1 MRLLQLKV
9 TAFGPF
15 SGTETIDFR
24 ALGEAGLFLINGPT
38 GAGKTSVLDA
48 VCFALYGQV
57 PGARNA
63 VKLLRSDHAA
73 PGAAP
78 EVVLEA
84 GIRGR
89 RFRFTRSP
97 AWERPKLRGSGTRVE
112 QSKVLIQE
120 WADGE
125 WIGHTNRLDEAGDL
139 VQRLLGMTA
148 PQFNQVAMLPQGEF
162 AAFLRAGAE
171 DRRKVL
177 EKLFAT
183 EIYAAV
189 EKWLADERARTN
201 REAEALHTAA
211 LATADRVA
219 EIAAASRPDEAL
231 LGWATELTAHHHD
244 LLTVTSGML
253 AASQE
258 NLDAARRRLDEG
270 RELADRKAR
279 HAHAV
284 QRRDALTARAGER
297 TSWAESLG
305 LADCAA
311 RVLPYAQAVTARRD
325 AFSRASAR
333 AADLRR
339 RLPSLIPPSCVCPPS
354 GEAGGV
360 TARNSTPIAG
370 PGVPDGRSSEGN
382 AAPRDAS
389 EGFPHEANRVAG
401 EGSALSGG
409 PRASDGRL
417 FEEGGPLR
425 DGRGHSCPPLSADSP
440 VEALGHAERVW
451 RAELARLEALRGQE
465 VRHHEV
471 LRELIDHRER
481 ELHWTGEEERLRARL
496 EELPG
501 QVEERRTSLQEAR
514 IQAAGAEAA
523 AKAVDDAAQAVED
536 ARLRDRVK
544 GRLAAAEEEFR
555 HAVDLAQ
562 RTRDRVQELRELR
575 LTRMAAALAADLVP
589 GLPCKVCGSA
599 EHPEPAL
606 GSAEVPSRD
615 EEARAAREDEA
626 AQRRR
631 EELTGQVESLR
642 AERDMLLERAGLPVE
657 ALAEALEEAR
667 AEFTARQAAAV
678 RAEDLAPRL
687 KAVEAELDTVQRTH
701 ADAGRRLAETR
712 ASLTALD
719 GEEARLRV
727 ELDAARGGD
736 ASLLARS
743 ARLGGEADLLTRAIE
758 ADGHVAA
765 ARSESEAA
773 ERALVEAW
781 TAEGFAS
788 ADEAARALLAPDVRA
803 RLESRAREYDA
814 EEAAVGDLLSSP
826 DLTAAVAAPAPD
838 PASLEAAARRAE
850 LSHTALVS
858 ARDRAAQRHTRL
870 TELHSELRARL
881 REWEP
886 AARAHALTARLANL
900 VNGQPPNTLHMRLS
914 AYVLAAR
921 LEQVVAAANERL
933 TTMSAGRYLLK
944 HTIDKSAGDTKRASG
959 GLGLR
964 VIDGW
969 TGQERDPATLS
980 GGESFITSL
989 SLALGLADVVTTE
1002 AGGTEIATLFVDEG
1016 FGTLDEDT
1024 LDEVMTVLDSLRDG
1038 GRAVGVVSHVA
1049 ELRTRI
1055 PAQLR
1060 LRKSRTGSTL
1070 EVVV

>member
-1 MRLLQLKV
+1 MRLLHLEV

-15 SGTETIDFR
+15 SGTEKIDFR

-78 EVVLEA
+78 GVVLEA
-84 GIRGR
+84 DIRGR

-97 AWERPKLRGSGTRVE
+97 AWERPKLRGSGTRME
-112 QSKVLIQE
+112 QSKVLVEE

-183 EIYAAV
+183 EIYASV
-189 EKWLADERARTN
+189 EKRLAEERARTG
-201 REAEALHTAA
+201 REAEELRAAA

-219 EIAAASRPDEAL
+219 EITAASRPDEAL
-231 LGWATELTAHHHD
+231 LPWATELAAHHHD
-244 LLTVTSGML
+244 LLTVASGML
-253 AASQE
+253 TASE
-258 NLDAARRRLDEG
+258 ERLGAARLRLDEG
-270 RELADRKAR
+270 RELASRQAR
-279 HAHAV
+279 HVQAV
-284 QRRDALTARAGER
+284 QRREALTARAGER
-297 TSWAESLG
+297 EGWAGLLG
-305 LADCAA
+305 LADRAT
-311 RVLPYAQAVTARRD
+311 RVLPYARAAADRRD
-325 AFSRASAR
+325 ALSQAMGRAAGLRRR
-333 AADLRR
+333 AADLV
-339 RLPSLIPPSCVCPPS
+339 PPSCVCASSPAAASSGGPS
-354 GEAGGV
+354 PEAD
-360 TARNSTPIAG
+360 AS
-370 PGVPDGRSSEGN
+370 SSEG
-382 AAPRDAS
+382 
-389 EGFPHEANRVAG
+389 HV
-401 EGSALSGG
+401 
-409 PRASDGRL
+409 
-417 FEEGGPLR
+417 
-425 DGRGHSCPPLSADSP
+425 CPPLSVEAP
-440 VEALGHAERVW
+440 VEALGRAERVW
-451 RAELARLEALRGQE
+451 RAELARLEALRGRE

-471 LRELIDHRER
+471 LRELAGHREQER
-481 ELHWTGEEERLRARL
+481 RWADEEERLRARL
-496 EELPG
+496 EELPA
-501 QVEERRTSLQEAR
+501 QVEEQQTLLEEAR

-523 AKAVDDAAQAVED
+523 QKDVDDAEKAVEG
-536 ARLRDRVK
+536 ARQRDLVAR
-544 GRLAAAEEEFR
+544 RLAHAEEETR
-555 HAVDLAQ
+555 QAVDRAQ

-589 GLPCKVCGSA
+589 GEPCKVCGSA
-599 EHPEPAL
+599 EHPAPAV
-606 GSAEVPSRD
+606 GATDVPSQE

-626 AQRRR
+626 AQKHR
-631 EELTGQVESLR
+631 EEAGRRVEGLR
-642 AERDMLLERAGLPVE
+642 AEYDLLLERTDLPVE
-657 ALAEALEEAR
+657 TLAKALEEVRTELA
-667 AEFTARQAAAV
+667 ARQAAAA
-678 RAEDLAPRL
+678 RAETLEPRL
-687 KAVEAELDTVQRTH
+687 KAVRLELEEARQAH
-701 ADAGRRLAETR
+701 ADTGRRLAETR

-719 GEEARLRV
+719 GEEIRLRA
-727 ELDAARGGD
+727 ELDTARGGD
-736 ASLLARS
+736 LSLQAR
-743 ARLGGEADLLTRAIE
+743 AVRLSGEADLLTDAIE
-758 ADGHVAA
+758 ADARAAA
-765 ARSESEAA
+765 ARSELAAA
-773 ERALVEAW
+773 EQALTEAW

-788 ADEAARALLAPDVRA
+788 AEEAARSLLAPDVRA
-803 RLESRAREYDA
+803 RLESQVREYDA
-814 EEAAVGDLLSSP
+814 AEAAVRDLLSSP
-826 DLTAAVAAPAPD
+826 DLVAAAALPAPGL
-838 PASLEAAARRAE
+838 AALEEAAHRAE
-850 LSHTALVS
+850 QSHTALVS
-858 ARDRAAQRHTRL
+858 ARDRASQRHTRL
-870 TELHSELRARL
+870 MELHAELRARL

-886 AARAHALTARLANL
+886 AAREHAICARLANL
-900 VNGQPPNTLHMRLS
+900 VNGQPPNALHMRLS

-933 TTMSAGRYLLK
+933 TTMSSGRYLLK

-989 SLALGLADVVTTE
+989 SLALGLADVVTAE
-1002 AGGTEIATLFVDEG
+1002 AGGAEIATLFVDEG

-1060 LRKSRTGSTL
+1060 LHKSRTGSRVT
-1070 EVVV
+1070 VVV